1 MECFLDKL
9 LLSSTGQILIK
20 LVILLQNS
28 YGASWDSSCEK
39 SWVTVQNQWVPV
51 KKKKE
56 SQIENAW
63 AFM

>member
-20 LVILLQNS
+20 LVILLQIVRVHPGTHLVKNHES
-28 YGASWDSSCEK
+28 QSRTNES
-39 SWVTVQNQWVPV
+39 QL